1 MQFFPQFFPILEV
14 FPLASASL
22 STWIDG
28 EVLALGGISF
38 CLLSLFGY
46 VVHTTMDR
54 REEKDTESEVPF
66 FQSILKEEVP
76 EGQKQAAFE
85 KIPSE
90 EGVPSI
96 FSQDESLYLLKEE
109 VPKETKTPFQ
119 SFYIPVRGKTY
130 EAVRSFLDSIRVG
143 EEDWEVLLHDSKGDL
158 QTVASKTGS
167 ISVFPSER
175 KRATE
180 PKEGAIVWK
189 LEWDSFSLGEVRQT
203 SSSLSEFSLDEISF
217 RLDKLVEGLVLAGE
231 SQDGE
236 TGWSSYPVFSQH
248 LEREKVEGEETKI
261 LVFLEFESDGD
272 LVSDFRSL
280 GNWWKSRFGENF
292 SIYRIRKNRLAT
304 FFYAEDWMKFQ
315 NSLSGL
321 MEFLGPEK
329 TRLNVGAS
337 VRVRKDDSEWEPRAK
352 KALHSSKEE
361 GPNRLVCL

>member
-1 MQFFPQFFPILEV
+1 MQFFPEFFPISEV
-14 FPLASASL
+14 FPIASASL

-54 REEKDTESEVPF
+54 KEEKDAESEVPF
-66 FQSILKEEVP
+66 FQSFSKEEVP
-76 EGQKQAAFE
+76 EVPKAVASE
-85 KIPSE
+85 KGLLE
-90 EGVPSI
+90 EGVPTFSSEQPTYI
-96 FSQDESLYLLKEE
+96 FKEE
-109 VPKETKTPFQ
+109 VPKETIQFQ
-119 SFYIPVRGKTY
+119 SFYFPVRGKTY
-130 EAVRSFLDSIRVG
+130 EAVKSFLESIRTG
-143 EEDWEVLLHDSKGDL
+143 EEYWEVLLHDSRGDL
-158 QTVASKTGS
+158 QIVASKTGS

-175 KRATE
+175 KRASE

-203 SSSLSEFSLDEISF
+203 SSASEFSLDEISF

-236 TGWSSYPVFSQH
+236 TGWSSYPVFSQQ
-248 LEREKVEGEETKI
+248 LEREKFEGTDTKI
-261 LVFLEFESDGD
+261 LVFMEFESDGD

-280 GNWWKSRFGENF
+280 GNWWKSRFGEN
-292 SIYRIRKNRLAT
+292 SPIYRIRKNRLAT
-304 FFYAEDWMKFQ
+304 FFNAEDWMKLQ

-329 TRLNVGAS
+329 TRLNIGAS
-337 VRVRKDDSEWEPRAK
+337 VRVRKEDSEWEPRAK

>member
-1 MQFFPQFFPILEV
+1 MQFFPEFFPISEV
-14 FPLASASL
+14 FPFASASL

-54 REEKDTESEVPF
+54 KEEKGTESEVPF
-66 FQSILKEEVP
+66 FQSIIKEEVP
-76 EGQKQAAFE
+76 EVPKE
-85 KIPSE
+85 IVSE
-90 EGVPSI
+90 EIAGVPTISQDAPLSI
-96 FSQDESLYLLKEE
+96 FTEE
-109 VPKETKTPFQ
+109 VPQETKAPFQ

-143 EEDWEVLLHDSKGDL
+143 EEVWEVLLHDSKGDL

-167 ISVFPSER
+167 ISIFPSEK
-175 KRATE
+175 KRSSE

-203 SSSLSEFSLDEISF
+203 SSSSSEFSLDEISF

-248 LEREKVEGEETKI
+248 LEREKYEGQETKI

-280 GNWWKSRFGENF
+280 GNWWKSRFGEN
-292 SIYRIRKNRLAT
+292 SPIYRIRKNRLAT
-304 FFYAEDWMKFQ
+304 FFNAEDWLKFQ

-337 VRVRKDDSEWEPRAK
+337 VRVRKEDSEWEPRAK

>member
-1 MQFFPQFFPILEV
+1 MQFFPEFFPISEV
-14 FPLASASL
+14 FPIASTSL

-54 REEKDTESEVPF
+54 KEEKGTESEAPF
-66 FQSILKEEVP
+66 FQSVSKEEVP
-76 EGQKQAAFE
+76 EIQKD
-85 KIPSE
+85 IVSE
-90 EGVPSI
+90 EILSKEVNPAI
-96 FSQDESLYLLKEE
+96 FSEQPSYFFKEE
-109 VPKETKTPFQ
+109 VPKETAPFQ
-119 SFYIPVRGKTY
+119 SFYFPVRGKTY
-130 EAVRSFLDSIRVG
+130 EAVKSFLDSIRTG
-143 EEDWEVLLHDSKGDL
+143 EEYWEVLLHDSKGVL
-158 QTVASKTGS
+158 RTVASKTGS

-175 KRATE
+175 KSASE
-180 PKEGAIVWK
+180 PKEGAIIWK

-203 SSSLSEFSLDEISF
+203 SSMPCEFSLDEISF

-248 LEREKVEGEETKI
+248 LEREKAEGEETKI
-261 LVFLEFESDGD
+261 LVFMEFESDGD
-272 LVSDFRSL
+272 LISDFRSL
-280 GNWWKSRFGENF
+280 GNWWKSRFGEN
-292 SIYRIRKNRLAT
+292 SPIYRIRKNRLAT
-304 FFYAEDWMKFQ
+304 FFHAEDWVGFQ

-321 MEFLGPEK
+321 MEFLGPDK
-329 TRLNVGAS
+329 TRLNIGAS
-337 VRVRKDDSEWEPRAK
+337 VRVRKDDPEWEPRAK

>member
-1 MQFFPQFFPILEV
+1 MQFFPEFFPISEV
-14 FPLASASL
+14 FPIASASL

-54 REEKDTESEVPF
+54 KEEKGTESEVPF
-66 FQSILKEEVP
+66 FQAVSKEDIPEVP
-76 EGQKQAAFE
+76 KD
-85 KIPSE
+85 IVSE
-90 EGVPSI
+90 QIFSGEGVPTFSQEAPISI
-96 FSQDESLYLLKEE
+96 FKEE
-109 VPKETKTPFQ
+109 GPKETKAPFQ
-119 SFYIPVRGKTY
+119 SFYFPIRGKTY
-130 EAVRSFLDSIRVG
+130 EAVRSFLDSIRTG
-143 EEDWEVLLHDSKGDL
+143 EEYWEVLLHDSKGDL

-175 KRATE
+175 KRARE
-180 PKEGAIVWK
+180 PKEGAIIWK

-203 SSSLSEFSLDEISF
+203 SSSASEFSLDEISF
-217 RLDKLVEGLVLAGE
+217 RLDKLAEGLVLAGE

-248 LEREKVEGEETKI
+248 LEREKYEGEDTKI
-261 LVFLEFESDGD
+261 LVFMEFESDGD

-280 GNWWKSRFGENF
+280 GNWWKSRFGEN
-292 SIYRIRKNRLAT
+292 SPIYRIRKNRLAT
-304 FFYAEDWMKFQ
+304 FFHAEDWIKFQ

-321 MEFLGPEK
+321 MEFLGPDK
-329 TRLNVGAS
+329 TRLNIGAS
-337 VRVRKDDSEWEPRAK
+337 VRVRKEDSEWEPRAK

>member
-1 MQFFPQFFPILEV
+1 MQFFPEFFPISEV
-14 FPLASASL
+14 FPIASTSL

-54 REEKDTESEVPF
+54 KEDKDHASEVPF
-66 FQSILKEEVP
+66 FQAVSKEDVSEVRKEE
-76 EGQKQAAFE
+76 ASE
-85 KIPSE
+85 KSLLE
-90 EGVPSI
+90 EGVPTILEEQFSYIYKEDIPKASI
-96 FSQDESLYLLKEE
+96 
-109 VPKETKTPFQ
+109 PFQ
-119 SFYIPVRGKTY
+119 SFYFPVRGKTY
-130 EAVRSFLDSIRVG
+130 EAVKSFLDSVRAG
-143 EEDWEVLLHDSKGDL
+143 EEYWEVLLHDSKGDL

-175 KRATE
+175 KRARE
-180 PKEGAIVWK
+180 PKEGAIIWK

-203 SSSLSEFSLDEISF
+203 SSATTEFSLDEISF

-236 TGWSSYPVFSQH
+236 TGWNSYPVFSQH
-248 LEREKVEGEETKI
+248 LEREKYEGADTKI
-261 LVFLEFESDGD
+261 LVFMEFESDGD

-280 GNWWKSRFGENF
+280 GNWWKSRFGE
-292 SIYRIRKNRLAT
+292 SSTIYRIRKNRLAT
-304 FFYAEDWMKFQ
+304 FFNAEDWMKFQ

-321 MEFLGPEK
+321 MEFLGPDK
-329 TRLNVGAS
+329 TRLNIGAS
-337 VRVRKDDSEWEPRAK
+337 VRVRKEDSEWEPRAK

>member
-1 MQFFPQFFPILEV
+1 MQFFLEFFPISEV
-14 FPLASASL
+14 FPMASTSL

-54 REEKDTESEVPF
+54 KEEDGTESDIPF
-66 FQSILKEEVP
+66 FQSISKEEVS
-76 EGQKQAAFE
+76 EVQKTVTAGPN
-85 KIPSE
+85 ISE

-96 FSQDESLYLLKEE
+96 SQDLPSYIFKEDI
-109 VPKETKTPFQ
+109 PKETIPFQ
-119 SFYIPVRGKTY
+119 SFYFPVRGKTY
-130 EAVRSFLDSIRVG
+130 EAVKSFLDSIRVG
-143 EEDWEVLLHDSKGDL
+143 EEYWEVLLHDSKGDL
-158 QTVASKTGS
+158 QIVASKTGS
-167 ISVFPSER
+167 ISVYPSER
-175 KRATE
+175 NRASE

-203 SSSLSEFSLDEISF
+203 SSSPSEFSLDEISF

-248 LEREKVEGEETKI
+248 LEREKYEGADTKI
-261 LVFLEFESDGD
+261 LVFMEFESDGD

-280 GNWWKSRFGENF
+280 GNWWKSRFGEN
-292 SIYRIRKNRLAT
+292 SPIYRIRKNRLAT
-304 FFYAEDWMKFQ
+304 FFNAEDWIKFQ

-321 MEFLGPEK
+321 MEFLGPDK
-329 TRLNVGAS
+329 TRLNIGAS
-337 VRVRKDDSEWEPRAK
+337 VRVRKEDSEWEPRAK

>member
-1 MQFFPQFFPILEV
+1 MQFFLEFFPISEV
-14 FPLASASL
+14 FPIASTSL

-46 VVHTTMDR
+46 VIHTTMDR
-54 REEKDTESEVPF
+54 REEKGTEDIVPF
-66 FQSILKEEVP
+66 FQAVSKEEVSEVSSKAP
-76 EGQKQAAFE
+76 VTIENG
-85 KIPSE
+85 IE
-90 EGVPSI
+90 EGVPTISQEQPLTI
-96 FSQDESLYLLKEE
+96 FKEE
-109 VPKETKTPFQ
+109 VPKETIPFQ
-119 SFYIPVRGKTY
+119 SFYFPVRGKTY
-130 EAVRSFLDSIRVG
+130 EAVKSFLDSIRAG
-143 EEDWEVLLHDSKGDL
+143 EEYWEVLLHDSNGDL

-175 KRATE
+175 KRASE

-203 SSSLSEFSLDEISF
+203 SSTISEFSLDEISF

-248 LEREKVEGEETKI
+248 LEREKYEGQDTKI

-280 GNWWKSRFGENF
+280 GNWWKSRFGEN
-292 SIYRIRKNRLAT
+292 SPIYRVRKNRLAT
-304 FFYAEDWMKFQ
+304 FFNAEDWIGFQ

-329 TRLNVGAS
+329 TRLNIGAS
-337 VRVRKDDSEWEPRAK
+337 VRVRKEDSEWEPRAK

>member
-1 MQFFPQFFPILEV
+1 MQFFPEFFPISEV
-14 FPLASASL
+14 FPIASASL
-22 STWIDG
+22 STWLDG

-54 REEKDTESEVPF
+54 KEEKGTESEIPF
-66 FQSILKEEVP
+66 FQSISKEEIP
-76 EGQKQAAFE
+76 ETPKDIVSEQIF
-85 KIPSE
+85 SE
-90 EGVPSI
+90 EGVPTS
-96 FSQDESLYLLKEE
+96 FEE
-109 VPKETKTPFQ
+109 VPKETETLFQ
-119 SFYIPVRGKTY
+119 AFYIPIRGKTY
-130 EAVRSFLDSIRVG
+130 EAVKSFLDSIRAG
-143 EEDWEVLLHDSKGDL
+143 EEYWEVLLHDSKGNL
-158 QTVASKTGS
+158 QIVASKTGS

-175 KRATE
+175 KKALE

-203 SSSLSEFSLDEISF
+203 SSAPNEFSLDEISF

-236 TGWSSYPVFSQH
+236 TGWSSYPIFSQH

-261 LVFLEFESDGD
+261 LVFMEFESDGD
-272 LVSDFRSL
+272 LISDFRSL

-292 SIYRIRKNRLAT
+292 SLYRIRKNRLAT
-304 FFYAEDWMKFQ
+304 FFHAEDWLKFQ

-337 VRVRKDDSEWEPRAK
+337 VRVRKEDSEWEPRAK

>member
-1 MQFFPQFFPILEV
+1 MQFFPQFFPISEV
-14 FPLASASL
+14 FPIASASL

-54 REEKDTESEVPF
+54 REEKENEEGVPF
-66 FQSILKEEVP
+66 FQSVLKEEVP
-76 EGQKQAAFE
+76 EVREEASIGGNKF
-85 KIPSE
+85 E
-90 EGVPSI
+90 EGVPTI
-96 FSQDESLYLLKEE
+96 LKEASSYLFKE
-109 VPKETKTPFQ
+109 DIPKETKAPFQ
-119 SFYIPVRGKTY
+119 SFYFPVRGKTY
-130 EAVRSFLDSIRVG
+130 EAVKFFLDSIQSI
-143 EEDWEVLLHDSKGDL
+143 EEYWEVLLHDSKGDL

-175 KRATE
+175 KKASG
-180 PKEGAIVWK
+180 PKEGEIVWK

-203 SSSLSEFSLDEISF
+203 SSLSEFSLDEISF

-236 TGWSSYPVFSQH
+236 TGWSSYPIFSQH
-248 LEREKVEGEETKI
+248 LEREKYEGQDTKI
-261 LVFLEFESDGD
+261 LVFMEFESDGD
-272 LVSDFRSL
+272 LVSDFKSL
-280 GNWWKSRFGENF
+280 GNWWKSRFGEN
-292 SIYRIRKNRLAT
+292 SPIYRIRKNRLAT
-304 FFYAEDWMKFQ
+304 FFNAEDWIKFQ

-321 MEFLGPEK
+321 MEFLGPDK

-337 VRVRKDDSEWEPRAK
+337 VRVKKDDSDWEPRAK

>member
-1 MQFFPQFFPILEV
+1 M
-14 FPLASASL
+14 
-22 STWIDG
+22 
-28 EVLALGGISF
+28 ALGGISF

-54 REEKDTESEVPF
+54 KEEKGTESEVPF
-66 FQSILKEEVP
+66 FQSISNEEVP
-76 EGQKQAAFE
+76 RTQKDIFSE
-85 KIPSE
+85 KILSE
-90 EGVPSI
+90 EGVPT
-96 FSQDESLYLLKEE
+96 FSQEAPLSIYKEE
-109 VPKETKTPFQ
+109 VPKETETHFQ

-130 EAVRSFLDSIRVG
+130 EAVRSFLDSIRAG
-143 EEDWEVLLHDSKGDL
+143 EEYWEVLLRDSNGDL

-167 ISVFPSER
+167 ISIFPSER
-175 KRATE
+175 KRTFD

-189 LEWDSFSLGEVRQT
+189 LEWDTFSLGEVRQT
-203 SSSLSEFSLDEISF
+203 SSFSEFSLDEISL

-236 TGWSSYPVFSQH
+236 TGWSSYPIFSQH
-248 LEREKVEGEETKI
+248 LEREKYEGEETKI
-261 LVFLEFESDGD
+261 LVFMEFESDGD

-280 GNWWKSRFGENF
+280 GNWWKLRFGENS

-304 FFYAEDWMKFQ
+304 FFHAEDWLKFQ

-329 TRLNVGAS
+329 TRLNIGAS
-337 VRVRKDDSEWEPRAK
+337 VRVRKEDSEWEPRAK